1 MELTPVTLEGA
12 HVRLEP
18 LDVEHADALARAGS
32 DPSIWTWFTEPL
44 DTPEA
49 MRAWVDAALA
59 LQRAC
64 TALPF
69 AIVERGTNTVVGSTR
84 FGAIS
89 IADRRAEIGWT
100 WIAPAWQRTAIN
112 TEAKLLMLTFAFE
125 RMGCTRVEFKTDQLN
140 ERSRAAIRRLGATQ
154 EGTLRSHI
162 VTASGRV
169 RDTIYYSILATEW
182 AEIEARLTALLKEH
196 AA

>member
-18 LDVEHADALARAGS
+18 LTQGHADALSRAAA

-49 MRAWVDAALA
+49 MRAWIEAALV
-59 LQRAC
+59 LQRAG

-69 AIVERGTNTVVGSTR
+69 VTVERATNTVIGSTR

-89 IADRRAEIGWT
+89 PADRRVEIGWT

-112 TEAKLLMLTFAFE
+112 TEAKLLMLRHAFE
-125 RMGCTRVEFKTDQLN
+125 QMGCTRVEFKTDQLN

-169 RDTIYYSILATEW
+169 RDTVYYSILASEW
-182 AEIEARLTALLKEH
+182 AAVEARLIERLKEH
-196 AA
+196 TA

>member
-18 LDVEHADALARAGS
+18 LTINHADALSRVAADS
-32 DPSIWTWFTEPL
+32 SIWTWFTEPL
-44 DTPEA
+44 DAPEA
-49 MRAWVDAALA
+49 MRAWIDAALA
-59 LQRAC
+59 LQRAG

-69 AIVERGTNTVVGSTR
+69 ATIDRHTNTVVGSTR

-112 TEAKLLMLTFAFE
+112 TEAKLLMLTYAFE

-169 RDTIYYSILATEW
+169 RDTVYYSILASEW
-182 AEIEARLTALLKEH
+182 AAVEARLVERLKEH
-196 AA
+196 AR

>member
-1 MELTPVTLEGA
+1 M
-12 HVRLEP
+12 
-18 LDVEHADALARAGS
+18 
-32 DPSIWTWFTEPL
+32 SIPTI
-44 DTPEA
+44 
-49 MRAWVDAALA
+49 
-59 LQRAC
+59 
-64 TALPF
+64 LP
-69 AIVERGTNTVVGSTR
+69 TTVVGSTR

-89 IADRRAEIGWT
+89 PADRRAEIGWT

-112 TEAKLLMLTFAFE
+112 TEAKLLMLRHAFE

-169 RDTIYYSILATEW
+169 RDTVYYSILASEW
-182 AEIEARLTALLKEH
+182 AAVEARLVERLKEH
-196 AA
+196 AT